1 MKKKHFPVILFSS
14 SIVIVVF
21 LSTLFGYSLYTQ
33 FKKDAFTAG
42 YWDSIYAISA
52 DIFREDIVLTNTN
65 VKTDESG
72 EEAPVVTGT
81 IRNNSERQITNV
93 LIEFSFS
100 EQDGRVLYKEWV
112 RPLAG
117 QSFDGVRFFTDPVSG
132 EEVISPGGS
141 FNFRHVMRN
150 CPKNVIRRI
159 PTKRGFGR
167 KDGSRKIEFKSSVG
181 ALKIL

>member
-1 MKKKHFPVILFSS
+1 M
-14 SIVIVVF
+14 IVVF

-52 DIFREDIVLTNTN
+52 DIFRKDIIFLNTN
-65 VKTDESG
+65 VKMGGSG
-72 EEAPVVTGT
+72 EETPVVTGT
-81 IRNNSERQITNV
+81 LRNNSARPITNV
-93 LIEFSFS
+93 LIELSFS
-100 EQDGRVLYKEWV
+100 ESDGRVLYKEWV

-150 CPKNVIRRI
+150 CPKNVTRRMS
-159 PTKRGFGR
+159 TKRGFQR
-167 KDGSRKIEFKSSVG
+167 KDESRKIDFKYSVG